1 MTGSA
6 RFKSPQR
13 FHLTVAL
20 ILTLLV
26 AAGLWWLFGQPGS
39 WPMVLACWLIAI
51 NPVACCYYG
60 YDKWRS
66 RAGGRRVP
74 EFVLHALAIAGGSLG
89 AYLGMQVFRHKTI
102 KGSFRI
108 AFWLIIVLQVTLLG
122 WIVKMTWWA
131 A

>member
-1 MTGSA
+1 
-6 RFKSPQR
+6 
-13 FHLTVAL
+13 
-20 ILTLLV
+20 
-26 AAGLWWLFGQPGS
+26 
-39 WPMVLACWLIAI
+39 MVLACWLIAI

-108 AFWLIIVLQVTLLG
+108 AFWLIVVLQVTLLG